1 MSNQKPYVLV
11 ELEVREEALHV
22 LPVEARL
29 PVHVDVVVS
38 QILVGHDLAPAHQL
52 GALQVAVLREGDEA
66 ALVERELVGDVEAGL
81 VAAQLLEVRRDFLL
95 VQVLEVRKG

>member
-52 GALQVAVLREGDEA
+52 CALQVAVLREGDEA

-81 VAAQLLEVRRDFLL
+81 VAAQLLEMRQDFLL